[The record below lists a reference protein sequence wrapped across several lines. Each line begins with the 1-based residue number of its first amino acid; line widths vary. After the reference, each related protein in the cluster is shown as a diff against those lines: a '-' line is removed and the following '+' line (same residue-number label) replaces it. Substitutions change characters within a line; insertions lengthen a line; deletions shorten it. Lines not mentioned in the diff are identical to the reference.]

1 MHETDFIAII
11 AQQLGIQARQVAATI
26 KLLNEGS
33 TVPFISRYRKE
44 LTQALDEVH
53 IENIRLL
60 NLKYTELVKRKL
72 TIIDTIKEQG
82 KLTPALEKSIVDC
95 WDTNLLEDIYLP
107 YKPKRKTKASVAIE
121 KGLEPLAMW
130 LLKET
135 NFDVENE
142 AKRYL
147 KNDVSST
154 EDALQGARDIIADV
168 VNEDIHARTLL
179 RNQFQKF
186 AGKSF
191 STSRSVFNFNKF
203 C

>member
-107 YKPKRKTKASVAIE
+107 YKPKRKTKASIARE
-121 KGLEPLAMW
+121 KGLEPLALW
-130 LLKET
+130 LLKE
-135 NFDVENE
+135 NNNSVEIE
-142 AKRYL
+142 AARYL
-147 KNDVSST
+147 KNGCANRRRSIASK
-154 EDALQGARDIIADV
+154 ALEI
-168 VNEDIHARTLL
+168 L
-179 RNQFQKF
+179 
-186 AGKSF
+186 
-191 STSRSVFNFNKF
+191 
-203 C
+203 